1 MCWLKSP
8 AINFALC
15 HTAHILLLV
24 SKHGSL
30 ERTRFFWKEIGSCS
44 STAVAVV
51 WAALL
56 EVWRSGCMECPVW
69 RSLECPT
76 ACWSNASRQWEKWPM
91 EPHRKMEPHLPCLQL
106 FCLIVYYDPDLLPL
120 RQRIGSE
127 FLSPMLP
134 GLHPQWPF
142 PMSHSV
148 LSPVERIEQLPKR
161 LGLQMSSASC
171 NLKERGK
178 GI

>member
-1 MCWLKSP
+1 MPHCS
-8 AINFALC
+8 
-15 HTAHILLLV
+15 HLLLV

-30 ERTRFFWKEIGSCS
+30 ERICFFWKEIGSCS

-56 EVWRSGCMECPVW
+56 RSGGLECQVW

-91 EPHRKMEPHLPCLQL
+91 EPHLPCLQL
-106 FCLIVYYDPDLLPL
+106 FYLIVYYDPDLLPL
-120 RQRIGSE
+120 RQRIGSK